1 MVRRMNAMA
10 RPLVETSREGHA
22 PERLILAAER
32 LFAVHGVDAV
42 SLNRIRVEAGE
53 KNGSVIN
60 YHFGSKEALIRAI
73 FENRMSAINQ
83 ERLAR
88 LAGVDN
94 SDRDRAV
101 RGVVEALVLPLAA
114 RLDGS
119 PNGCHYVR
127 FLAEV
132 YGDPRIEA
140 GKLTRGRHDSGVRAA
155 HAMLR
160 SILSDLPEKVVRQRF
175 RLQFGTVIHALADWE
190 KVEALPRRPS
200 THLPRS
206 EMLACLID
214 GVVGL
219 LTAPVSAHPVNQY

>member
-1 MVRRMNAMA
+1 MNAA
-10 RPLVETSREGHA
+10 IHPVPEIGRES
-22 PERLILAAER
+22 PVRERLILTAER
-32 LFAVHGVDAV
+32 LFAVYGVDAV
-42 SLNRIRVEAGE
+42 SLNRIRLEAGE
-53 KNGSVIN
+53 KNGSAIN

-73 FENRMSAINQ
+73 FENRMAAINQ

-88 LAGVDN
+88 LAQVDRSN
-94 SDRDRAV
+94 RDTAV

-119 PNGCHYVR
+119 ADGCHYVR
-127 FLAEV
+127 FVAEV

-140 GKLTRGRHDSGVRAA
+140 PRLTRGQHDSGIRAA

-160 SILSDLPEKVVRQRF
+160 SILTDVPQKVVLQRF

-200 THLPRS
+200 GHLPKS
-206 EMLACLID
+206 EMLAGLID
-214 GVVGL
+214 GIVGL
-219 LTAPVSAHPVNQY
+219 LTAPVSANRAYQY